1 MASVSSSGRS
11 ASSSTLGYRAEQQ
24 VGQWL
29 TKAGWELLH
38 HRWHCR
44 WGELDWIALT
54 PKLANAH
61 PEEADL
67 KQTDFERT
75 QRAHHQTRD
84 QELVFVEVKARR
96 RGNWDADGLLAI
108 TPQKQAKLWQ
118 AAELFLSE
126 HPCWATLPCR
136 FDVVL
141 VRVAGKAP
149 GGSSAEQFIIQQHI
163 PNAFSL

>member
-1 MASVSSSGRS
+1 MASVSSSGGS
-11 ASSSTLGYRAEQQ
+11 ASSSTSTLGYRAEQH
-24 VGQWL
+24 VGAWL
-29 TKAGWELLH
+29 AAAGWELLH

-54 PKLANAH
+54 PKGMAPSDANGV
-61 PEEADL
+61 
-67 KQTDFERT
+67 DFVANQSYARSQE
-75 QRAHHQTRD
+75 
-84 QELVFVEVKARR
+84 QELVFFEVKARR

-126 HPCWATLPCR
+126 NSQWSTFPCR

-141 VRVAGKAP
+141 VKIMGQATQEGRQERLV
-149 GGSSAEQFIIQQHI
+149 IQQHI
-163 PNAFSL
+163 SHAFSL